1 MVSSALDSK
10 SGISDNLAWLH
21 KIMSSDNNKQS
32 QLLIDYSRV
41 ISVNFALKYK
51 WQYVND

>member
-10 SGISDNLAWLH
+10 YGISGNLTRLH

-32 QLLIDYSRV
+32 QLLIDYSSV

-51 WQYVND
+51 WQCVND